1 MSLILTL
8 NLCNILIA
16 VCGPGWKDDG
26 TVKGYQQLLWQVK
39 LPELLGLLLDYLC
52 GRSTSDPVKMWI
64 PETRRYPQ

>member
-16 VCGPGWKDDG
+16 GCGPGWKDDG

-39 LPELLGLLLDYLC
+39 LPELLHCWAFFWTIYVEGPLQIL
-52 GRSTSDPVKMWI
+52 
-64 PETRRYPQ
+64 